1 MISESFQAGELS
13 SDLDCQN
20 STNEKL
26 KQKKEKQELLSS
38 SSSSSNQE
46 PSGVTSPI
54 AMRYWNYCTG
64 RGEDSQVM

>member
-13 SDLDCQN
+13 SDLDSQN

-26 KQKKEKQELLSS
+26 KQKEKQELLSS
-38 SSSSSNQE
+38 SGSSSNQE
-46 PSGVTSPI
+46 TSAVTSPI

-64 RGEDSQVM
+64 RGEDSQVL